1 MTIEQKKTYLRKA
14 YRLDRLVQSHAA
26 ELERLR
32 STLGSLGSSLDGQPR
47 TPRYDSS
54 TGEINRLIQVIDLEQ
69 QLKDEIAAMGAR
81 WKEIHNT
88 IEAVEDKDERLVLR
102 YRYIQGLDWDY
113 IAVELNYSRRQVI
126 RIHGEA
132 LEHLRPPEK

>member
-1 MTIEQKKTYLRKA
+1 M
-14 YRLDRLVQSHAA
+14 
-26 ELERLR
+26 
-32 STLGSLGSSLDGQPR
+32 
-47 TPRYDSS
+47 
-54 TGEINRLIQVIDLEQ
+54 
-69 QLKDEIAAMGAR
+69 
-81 WKEIHNT
+81 
-88 IEAVEDKDERLVLR
+88 LR